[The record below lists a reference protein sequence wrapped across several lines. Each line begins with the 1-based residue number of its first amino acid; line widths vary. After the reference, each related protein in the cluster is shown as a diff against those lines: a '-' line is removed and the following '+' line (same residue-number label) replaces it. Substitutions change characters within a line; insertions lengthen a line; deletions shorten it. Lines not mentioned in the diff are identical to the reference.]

1 MFSFFKKK
9 KVIAHLKL
17 SGVIGN
23 AGKFKQG
30 IDFAGQEELIKKA
43 FSLKKATCVAITIN
57 SPGGSPVQS
66 HLIYSFIRNQA
77 KKNKK
82 KVIVFAEDVAASGGY
97 LISCAGD
104 EIYANSSSI
113 IGSIGVIYSSFG
125 FQELIKKIGVQR
137 RVYTAGK
144 NKSTL
149 DPFKEEKEEDIQRLK
164 KIQLELH
171 SDFIKVVETSR
182 GSKLKDPEK
191 NNIFTGEFWTGS
203 AALKLGLV
211 DGIGH
216 VKPFFEKKFGK
227 TPLYEHHTTS
237 LVFNDPPYHTVVR
250 KLLSAGFTPRKLAE
264 MEPLIIKIVNGLLDR
279 LEDLSEFDLVK
290 EYAMALPTEIIS
302 FMLGIPVEHRHKLR
316 QYSLNILGALDP
328 VVSQERLD
336 EGNFSVEEFG
346 EVLSQII
353 NHRRSE
359 QTPKSD
365 GEILMSL
372 ILGDVNGQRLT
383 NTELIQNC
391 IFLLNAGHETTTSMV
406 ANSMHMFFSAPDQL
420 NLLKDDSDLIT
431 TAIEEGLRYESPLQV
446 GNRVTTGE
454 VEIGGEL
461 LPTGTYIHTSIAGAN
476 RDPAE
481 FNIVLPLVFN
491 IIFL

>member
-1 MFSFFKKK
+1 MT
-9 KVIAHLKL
+9 
-17 SGVIGN
+17 N
-23 AGKFKQG
+23 A
-30 IDFAGQEELIKKA
+30 
-43 FSLKKATCVAITIN
+43 
-57 SPGGSPVQS
+57 
-66 HLIYSFIRNQA
+66 
-77 KKNKK
+77 
-82 KVIVFAEDVAASGGY
+82 
-97 LISCAGD
+97 
-104 EIYANSSSI
+104 
-113 IGSIGVIYSSFG
+113 SIGKTFD
-125 FQELIKKIGVQR
+125 FNTIGQ
-137 RVYTAGK
+137 
-144 NKSTL
+144 
-149 DPFKEEKEEDIQRLK
+149 
-164 KIQLELH
+164 
-171 SDFIKVVETSR
+171 DFIKDPFPTCKALREYSPMHR
-182 GSKLKDPEK
+182 NSDGSLFLTRYSDVLRVYRDPLMSSDK
-191 NNIFTGEFWTGS
+191 KIAFR
-203 AALKLGLV
+203 
-211 DGIGH
+211 
-216 VKPFFEKKFGK
+216 KKFGE
-227 TPLYEHHTTS
+227 TPLYKHHTTS

-250 KLLSAGFTPRKLAE
+250 KLLSAGFTPKKLAE

-290 EYAMALPTEIIS
+290 EYTMALPTEIIS
-302 FMLGIPVEHRHKLR
+302 FMLGIPVELRHNLR

-353 NHRRSE
+353 DHRRSE

-372 ILGDVNGQRLT
+372 ILGDVNGRRLT

-420 NLLKDDSDLIT
+420 NLLKEDPDLIT

-454 VEIGGEL
+454 VELGGEL

-481 FNIVLPLVFN
+481 FNKPEEIDITRKPNRHIAFALGHHVCLGATLARMEGRIAIGELVKRFPKIQQTGPAISMGLARFRGFN
-491 IIFL
+491 NMPVKI

>member
-1 MFSFFKKK
+1 MT
-9 KVIAHLKL
+9 
-17 SGVIGN
+17 N
-23 AGKFKQG
+23 A
-30 IDFAGQEELIKKA
+30 
-43 FSLKKATCVAITIN
+43 
-57 SPGGSPVQS
+57 
-66 HLIYSFIRNQA
+66 
-77 KKNKK
+77 
-82 KVIVFAEDVAASGGY
+82 
-97 LISCAGD
+97 
-104 EIYANSSSI
+104 
-113 IGSIGVIYSSFG
+113 SIGKTFD
-125 FQELIKKIGVQR
+125 FNTIGQ
-137 RVYTAGK
+137 
-144 NKSTL
+144 
-149 DPFKEEKEEDIQRLK
+149 
-164 KIQLELH
+164 
-171 SDFIKVVETSR
+171 DFIKDPFPTCKALREHSPMHR
-182 GSKLKDPEK
+182 NSDGSLFLTRYSDVLRVYRDPLMSSDK
-191 NNIFTGEFWTGS
+191 KIAFR
-203 AALKLGLV
+203 
-211 DGIGH
+211 
-216 VKPFFEKKFGK
+216 KKFGE
-227 TPLYEHHTTS
+227 TPLYKHHTTS

-250 KLLSAGFTPRKLAE
+250 KLLSAGFTPKKLAE

-290 EYAMALPTEIIS
+290 EYAMALPSEIIS

-353 NHRRSE
+353 DHRRSE

-372 ILGDVNGQRLT
+372 ILGDVNGRRLT

-420 NLLKDDSDLIT
+420 NLLKEDPDLIT

-481 FNIVLPLVFN
+481 FNKPEEVDITRKPNRHIAFAMGHHVCLGATLARMEGRIAIGELVKRFPKIQQTGPAISMGLARFRGFN
-491 IIFL
+491 NMPVKI

>member
-1 MFSFFKKK
+1 MT
-9 KVIAHLKL
+9 
-17 SGVIGN
+17 N
-23 AGKFKQG
+23 A
-30 IDFAGQEELIKKA
+30 
-43 FSLKKATCVAITIN
+43 
-57 SPGGSPVQS
+57 
-66 HLIYSFIRNQA
+66 
-77 KKNKK
+77 
-82 KVIVFAEDVAASGGY
+82 
-97 LISCAGD
+97 
-104 EIYANSSSI
+104 
-113 IGSIGVIYSSFG
+113 SIGKTFD
-125 FQELIKKIGVQR
+125 FNTIGQ
-137 RVYTAGK
+137 
-144 NKSTL
+144 
-149 DPFKEEKEEDIQRLK
+149 
-164 KIQLELH
+164 
-171 SDFIKVVETSR
+171 DFIKDPFPTCKALREYNPMHRNSD
-182 GSKLKDPEK
+182 GSLFLTRYSDVLRVYRDPLMSSDK
-191 NNIFTGEFWTGS
+191 KIAFR
-203 AALKLGLV
+203 
-211 DGIGH
+211 
-216 VKPFFEKKFGK
+216 KKFGE
-227 TPLYEHHTTS
+227 TPLYKHHTTS

-250 KLLSAGFTPRKLAE
+250 KLLSAGFNSRKLAE

-346 EVLSQII
+346 EVLSQIVDR
-353 NHRRSE
+353 RRSE

-372 ILGDVNGQRLT
+372 ILGDVNGRQLT

-420 NLLKDDSDLIT
+420 DLLKEDPDLIT

-481 FNIVLPLVFN
+481 FNKPEEIDITRKPNRHIAFALGHHVCLGATLARMEGRIAIGELVKRFPKIQQTGPAISMGLARFRGFN
-491 IIFL
+491 NMPVKI

>member
-1 MFSFFKKK
+1 MT
-9 KVIAHLKL
+9 
-17 SGVIGN
+17 N
-23 AGKFKQG
+23 A
-30 IDFAGQEELIKKA
+30 
-43 FSLKKATCVAITIN
+43 
-57 SPGGSPVQS
+57 
-66 HLIYSFIRNQA
+66 
-77 KKNKK
+77 
-82 KVIVFAEDVAASGGY
+82 
-97 LISCAGD
+97 
-104 EIYANSSSI
+104 
-113 IGSIGVIYSSFG
+113 SIGDTFD
-125 FQELIKKIGVQR
+125 FNTIGQ
-137 RVYTAGK
+137 
-144 NKSTL
+144 
-149 DPFKEEKEEDIQRLK
+149 
-164 KIQLELH
+164 
-171 SDFIKVVETSR
+171 DFIKDPFPTCKFLREFSPIHR
-182 GSKLKDPEK
+182 NSDGSLFLTRYADVLKVYRDPSMSSDK
-191 NNIFTGEFWTGS
+191 KI
-203 AALKLGLV
+203 A
-211 DGIGH
+211 
-216 VKPFFEKKFGK
+216 FEKKFGK
-227 TPLYEHHTTS
+227 TPLYKHHTTS

-250 KLLSAGFTPRKLAE
+250 KLLSSGFTPRKLAE
-264 MEPLIIKIVNGLLDR
+264 MEPLIVTIVNGLLDR

-302 FMLGIPVEHRHKLR
+302 FMLGIPIEHRQKLR

-336 EGNFSVEEFG
+336 EGNFSVKEFG
-346 EVLSQII
+346 DVLSQII
-353 NHRRSE
+353 DHRRSE

-372 ILGDVNGQRLT
+372 ILGDVNGRRLT

-420 NLLKDDSDLIT
+420 NLLKEDPDLIT

-481 FNIVLPLVFN
+481 FNKPEEVDITRKPNRHIAFAMGHHVCLGATLARMEGRIAIGELVKRFPKIQQTGPAISMGLARFRGFN
-491 IIFL
+491 NMPVKI

>member
-1 MFSFFKKK
+1 MT
-9 KVIAHLKL
+9 
-17 SGVIGN
+17 N
-23 AGKFKQG
+23 A
-30 IDFAGQEELIKKA
+30 
-43 FSLKKATCVAITIN
+43 
-57 SPGGSPVQS
+57 
-66 HLIYSFIRNQA
+66 
-77 KKNKK
+77 
-82 KVIVFAEDVAASGGY
+82 
-97 LISCAGD
+97 
-104 EIYANSSSI
+104 
-113 IGSIGVIYSSFG
+113 SIGKTFD
-125 FQELIKKIGVQR
+125 FNTIGQ
-137 RVYTAGK
+137 
-144 NKSTL
+144 
-149 DPFKEEKEEDIQRLK
+149 
-164 KIQLELH
+164 
-171 SDFIKVVETSR
+171 DFIKDPFPTCKALREYNPMHRNSD
-182 GSKLKDPEK
+182 GSLFLTRYSDVLRVYRDPLMSSDK
-191 NNIFTGEFWTGS
+191 KIAFR
-203 AALKLGLV
+203 
-211 DGIGH
+211 
-216 VKPFFEKKFGK
+216 KKFGE
-227 TPLYEHHTTS
+227 TPLYKHHTTS

-250 KLLSAGFTPRKLAE
+250 KLLSAGFNPRKLAE

-346 EVLSQII
+346 EVLSQIVDR
-353 NHRRSE
+353 RRSE

-372 ILGDVNGQRLT
+372 ILGDVNGRQLT

-420 NLLKDDSDLIT
+420 DLLKEDPDLIT

-481 FNIVLPLVFN
+481 FNKPEEIDITRKPNRHIAFALGHHVCLGATLARMEGRIAIGELVKRFPKIQQTGPAISMGLARFRGFN
-491 IIFL
+491 NMPVKI